1 MGIHLT
7 ANLAYSIDTMIHNGT
22 NKSQTESVE
31 YSDAYIQKLY
41 DNMTNANGLPDSAV
55 NKLSFGYNI
64 KQPFIIRGIQR
75 KGKSKPQFWGFDSM
89 GASIGDT
96 LIRGGA
102 LTQADRIAT
111 DALRLGKWIA
121 SPNGIAWVTEQIGLG
136 LCNPNVETNNIIA
149 PTKIHT
155 GAISL
160 LSLAGNAT
168 GAHFAKH
175 STGFPDALLG
185 KYSDIQSTHTSI
197 YDNRLVKLLGD
208 TNTLSK
214 ISNNTLF
221 STLST
226 IGGKNNKILPTIS
239 GLSGPDSLY
248 GIGWTIGTMDFD
260 IKEGLNKSRLEDN
273 MPKNAL
279 SLSDTTIDDYISKN
293 DILDT
298 TILPNTPY
306 SLDTPKKYYTTI
318 IRERESNTA
327 QTNAFITKQT
337 SKLDTIPSNNT
348 TDISLKS
355 YLVSSY
361 KNIKKDDTSFNDFRK
376 NILTD
381 IAPNT
386 QASNILGTT
395 NTDYQLDNR
404 ETLFGEG
411 KYGSPDIDKSISGA
425 ENYLYSASQ
434 FYNDTDKSTRQL
446 LSNDNNFNGDRI
458 NALDTGHIQK
468 TNIADTPNQL
478 MFDQN
483 VYGAG
488 KRDYIRFY
496 FGDAYIGKAVFAFRA
511 SITGL
516 QDSFN
521 PQWNSIDI
529 MGRPDKAYQMS
540 GFERRVNFSFTVAAM
555 SRAEMIPMWRKL
567 NYLASYTMPE
577 IDQNTR
583 RYVGPLMRIT
593 IGDLY
598 YQTPC
603 ILTSLDYRVP
613 DNAPWDI
620 ALDSEDVTKNTLKKS
635 GVTINSNEAKQL
647 PTIIDVNVGLNMIME
662 WRPVLFGRSYSLSR
676 HGSDKTNYGQWLGD
690 SIMLGTSTA
699 DRNK

>member
-185 KYSDIQSTHTSI
+185 KYSDVQSTHTSI

-248 GIGWTIGTMDFD
+248 GIG
-260 IKEGLNKSRLEDN
+260 
-273 MPKNAL
+273 
-279 SLSDTTIDDYISKN
+279 
-293 DILDT
+293 
-298 TILPNTPY
+298 
-306 SLDTPKKYYTTI
+306 
-318 IRERESNTA
+318 
-327 QTNAFITKQT
+327 
-337 SKLDTIPSNNT
+337 
-348 TDISLKS
+348 
-355 YLVSSY
+355 
-361 KNIKKDDTSFNDFRK
+361 
-376 NILTD
+376 
-381 IAPNT
+381 
-386 QASNILGTT
+386 
-395 NTDYQLDNR
+395 
-404 ETLFGEG
+404 
-411 KYGSPDIDKSISGA
+411 
-425 ENYLYSASQ
+425 
-434 FYNDTDKSTRQL
+434 
-446 LSNDNNFNGDRI
+446 
-458 NALDTGHIQK
+458 
-468 TNIADTPNQL
+468 
-478 MFDQN
+478 
-483 VYGAG
+483 
-488 KRDYIRFY
+488 
-496 FGDAYIGKAVFAFRA
+496 
-511 SITGL
+511 
-516 QDSFN
+516 
-521 PQWNSIDI
+521 
-529 MGRPDKAYQMS
+529 
-540 GFERRVNFSFTVAAM
+540 
-555 SRAEMIPMWRKL
+555 
-567 NYLASYTMPE
+567 
-577 IDQNTR
+577 
-583 RYVGPLMRIT
+583 
-593 IGDLY
+593 
-598 YQTPC
+598 
-603 ILTSLDYRVP
+603 
-613 DNAPWDI
+613 
-620 ALDSEDVTKNTLKKS
+620 
-635 GVTINSNEAKQL
+635 
-647 PTIIDVNVGLNMIME
+647 
-662 WRPVLFGRSYSLSR
+662 
-676 HGSDKTNYGQWLGD
+676 
-690 SIMLGTSTA
+690 
-699 DRNK
+699 